1 MAVGSAEIQAC
12 TKEFN
17 FIFAPFKILFGGVS
31 LLPTTDPT
39 DEPSVFL
46 TLSLRL
52 EELSKLAI
60 DSRAADKEAWV
71 RLRTSPELLEV

>member
-1 MAVGSAEIQAC
+1 MNWTTEIQAC

-17 FIFAPFKILFGGVS
+17 YIFGSLKILFGGAFL

-46 TLSLRL
+46 PLRL
-52 EELSKLAI
+52 
-60 DSRAADKEAWV
+60 
-71 RLRTSPELLEV
+71 RL